1 MKKYILVAAASAMT
15 MLVVICAVLF
25 CALGGTMERVT
36 DAVRLIGTW
45 QYVESRYVGDITE
58 RQLMDGAIAGMMNAL
73 GDKHSVYMDEEKFK
87 QLTEQNEGS
96 FGGIGVVMAFPEPG
110 TCEIMTV
117 MEGTPGEAAGLV
129 AKDAIIKVDG
139 QDIKEMQPEE
149 IAKKIRGQ
157 EGTEVVLTIKRQD
170 QEPFDVTLT
179 RASIPLITAKGTM
192 VKDLPDGEKIGYI
205 RIASFSENT
214 AKEFKAELASL
225 KEQGMQGLIIDL
237 RSNPGGLLS
246 DCVAIASDLLPEGEI
261 VSLVDRRGNKEIYKS
276 TGAGADFPIVV
287 LIDENSASASEILA
301 GAIQDTQCGTIVGK
315 KSFGKGSVQNVIPL
329 FHGDGIKL
337 TIAKYYTPSGRSID
351 GVGVEPDV
359 EVEQPK
365 EATVDEQL
373 QKAIEVM
380 RDKLKE

>member
-1 MKKYILVAAASAMT
+1 M
-15 MLVVICAVLF
+15 
-25 CALGGTMERVT
+25 
-36 DAVRLIGTW
+36 
-45 QYVESRYVGDITE
+45 
-58 RQLMDGAIAGMMNAL
+58 
-73 GDKHSVYMDEEKFK
+73 
-87 QLTEQNEGS
+87 
-96 FGGIGVVMAFPEPG
+96 
-110 TCEIMTV
+110 
-117 MEGTPGEAAGLV
+117 
-129 AKDAIIKVDG
+129 
-139 QDIKEMQPEE
+139 
-149 IAKKIRGQ
+149 
-157 EGTEVVLTIKRQD
+157 
-170 QEPFDVTLT
+170 TLT

-192 VKDLPDGEKIGYI
+192 VKDLPDSEKIGYI

-237 RSNPGGLLS
+237 RSNPSGLLS

-351 GVGVEPDV
+351 GVGVEPYV